1 LQAKKEATIATEAA
15 MNLAKEVE
23 GLKSSKAKLA
33 GEIDALSMQKQEL
46 EKEISTSDSRM
57 GVAKT
62 KLADYLDKWNNR
74 EKLTQEI
81 DDLNA
86 RVTTL
91 KKSESDT
98 TANIAKLT
106 DQSLKLETKT
116 KTMTEEI
123 KTAET
128 QLNDLKA
135 KQKELLAELLELQ
148 KLKKEAEGSGN
159 KSGGSGDK

>member
-1 LQAKKEATIATEAA
+1 
-15 MNLAKEVE
+15 MR
-23 GLKSSKAKLA
+23 
-33 GEIDALSMQKQEL
+33 EL
-46 EKEISTSDSRM
+46 DIEKEISTSDSRM

-81 DDLNA
+81 DDLNT
-86 RVTTL
+86 RLTTL

-98 TANIAKLT
+98 TANIAKLN

-116 KTMTEEI
+116 KTITEEI

-135 KQKELLAELLELQ
+135 KQKELLAELIELQ
-148 KLKKEAEGSGN
+148 KLKKEAEGSGD
-159 KSGGSGDK
+159 KSGGAGNK